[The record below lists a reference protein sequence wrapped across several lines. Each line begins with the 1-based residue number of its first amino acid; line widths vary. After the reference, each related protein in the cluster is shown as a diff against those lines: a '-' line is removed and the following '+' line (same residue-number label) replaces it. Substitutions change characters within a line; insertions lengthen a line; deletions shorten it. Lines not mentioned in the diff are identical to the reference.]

1 MKLVVYIDFNHSE
14 ADYLLLDFV
23 SDVLL
28 PLAKAHL
35 EHHFFFIANEQQ
47 QAFLAHHHL
56 SFIATVPSNIYAK
69 KLWLQFALPLILK
82 KHPTA
87 IFINTNYH
95 SAITTRIPQCLL
107 LPSIDVLSI
116 FSKRKLGALLANV
129 ALIISFSQYLKA
141 AISEQFGVPHQK
153 VLVCHPAAKAI
164 FFPASQ
170 EQIEAYQQKYAE
182 GKAYFL
188 YVGPI
193 NASLLNLLKAFSF
206 FKKRQQSNMQFL
218 LVSRD
223 RAAQSEWIK
232 TLASYKYKNDLQ
244 LIWNVQEAAL
254 TEIVAGAY
262 ALVQATAATGLA
274 PAIQAMQCGV
284 PVIADNNALLQE
296 ICGEA
301 ALYTDALVFENIAD
315 KMMLLFKA
323 EDKRNHFIEKGKL
336 RAAQYSLLNSRELI
350 EQALI
355 KSAPTGA

>member
-1 MKLVVYIDFNHSE
+1 MNLVIYIDFNHSD
-14 ADYLLLDFV
+14 ADYLLQDFV
-23 SDVLL
+23 SHLLL
-28 PLAKAHL
+28 PLVKAHPEYL
-35 EHHFFFIANEQQ
+35 CLFIANEQQ
-47 QAFLAHHHL
+47 QTFLAHQHL
-56 SFIATVPSNIYAK
+56 AFIATVPSNIYLK
-69 KLWLQFALPLILK
+69 KLWLQWRLPLILK

-87 IFINTNYH
+87 IFINTNYNA
-95 SAITTRIPQCLL
+95 SITTSIPQCLL
-107 LPSIDVLSI
+107 LPNITALSV
-116 FSKRKLGALLANV
+116 FSKRKTGILLSNA

-153 VLVCHPAAKAI
+153 VLVCHPAAKDI
-164 FFPASQ
+164 FLPASH
-170 EQIEAYQQKYAE
+170 EQIEAYQQKYTE

-193 NASLLNLLKAFSF
+193 NASLINLLKAFSF

-223 RAAQSEWIK
+223 EQQGNAWVK
-232 TLASYKYKNDLQ
+232 KLASYKYKTDLQ
-244 LIWNVQEAAL
+244 LIWNVQETAL
-254 TEIVAGAY
+254 AEITAGAY
-262 ALVQATAATGLA
+262 ALVQAVETAVYT

-336 RAAQYSLLNSRELI
+336 RAAQYSLLSSRESI
-350 EQALI
+350 GQALA
-355 KSAPTGA
+355 KSARTVA